1 MKAYTPAAGT
11 AVMAAGI
18 LSVGLD
24 LTGYTALSVIA
35 LVLACVLWAAFAMTF
50 AVRLLSVR
58 CS

>member
-1 MKAYTPAAGT
+1 M
-11 AVMAAGI
+11 MAAGI